1 MSSVQH
7 PGLYFFGLALF
18 ASIWLLMALI
28 GGQWSCIM
36 EGKCGASPGMSQ
48 AKAVPVI
55 TTPTIPD
62 DRNSTATAQV
72 QSALDDAKDFF
83 AIVQILWIVSLA
95 PFVVFLLL
103 GMINPRGFE
112 WRRKAKTLANEDSE
126 ARRVHLQSDGTK
138 ISYRVVTRGTNPSLV
153 ADVAKR
159 NIPLLREKATMPFI
173 YEVATDRPLNLACH
187 LSELGI
193 GAGGHDA
200 EGGLAVN
207 EIVVPDSYKPPGGAE
222 GDIVVHLDEETL
234 LTHSCVAGIEEFV
247 RADASRV
254 GSGTIAYGQDVIVNP
269 WLTMADSLRVTDDY
283 CKMRL
288 FFSSFKP
295 LIGMK
300 GSFVVCPVAVERRVT
315 WDHGRDGSI
324 TEDTTFALKAV
335 GEGVRFGWV
344 KGVMREKSPFGI
356 VDFMKQRRRWFQ
368 GLWRDAVKKELK
380 LHTRLRDIVVH
391 LDEETLLTH
400 SCVAGIEEFVRA
412 DASRVG
418 SGTIAYGQ
426 DVIVNPWLTMA
437 DSLRVTDDYCKMR
450 LFFSSFKPLIGMKGS
465 FVVCPVAV
473 ERRVTWDHG
482 RDGSITEDTTFAL
495 KAVGEGVRFGWV
507 KGVMR
512 EKSPFGIVDFM
523 KQRRRWF
530 QGLWR
535 DAVKKELKLH
545 TRLMLGY
552 CLAMWSFIPLWN
564 LLMLLEL
571 TCEHGLGHP
580 IPYPAT
586 PLLMAIKTTWM
597 TAFVWGYLFGAM
609 MNFSPAQP
617 FSYLL
622 YVAATVPLMPLWAV
636 CEGLAVL
643 YAMLTKTA
651 GFHIVQKEHPGI
663 AAVAQ
668 PADHPSTSM
677 CVKRDSVG
685 GSETAALIPK
695 TTSAQQCLPVARHC
709 LAVPVARL
717 SPEQRSD
724 TSPVLSSVSS
734 DPIGRRRAESFD
746 LDALIDTTSCS
757 SDNNDAEGD
766 GEGSTSNGEGS
777 DK

>member
-48 AKAVPVI
+48 AAVPVI

-207 EIVVPDSYKPPGGAE
+207 EIVVPDSYKPPGGAVWKARALNFANEPNESPLTE
-222 GDIVVHLDEETL
+222 G
-234 LTHSCVAGIEEFV
+234 
-247 RADASRV
+247 
-254 GSGTIAYGQDVIVNP
+254 
-269 WLTMADSLRVTDDY
+269 
-283 CKMRL
+283 
-288 FFSSFKP
+288 
-295 LIGMK
+295 
-300 GSFVVCPVAVERRVT
+300 
-315 WDHGRDGSI
+315 
-324 TEDTTFALKAV
+324 
-335 GEGVRFGWV
+335 
-344 KGVMREKSPFGI
+344 
-356 VDFMKQRRRWFQ
+356 
-368 GLWRDAVKKELK
+368 
-380 LHTRLRDIVVH
+380 DIVVH

-746 LDALIDTTSCS
+746 LDALIDTTSGS